1 MNDSDQHLNKNLLSQ
16 FDNTPTTSEQQS
28 LMFAFSARSGS
39 TVITSS
45 WAKLG
50 LAKEITE
57 IFNPRAP
64 VQNLLRRLGGENIN
78 DYLNNV
84 HGACMYSDK
93 LIFKTSYPDFLPV
106 SRRGLVDKLLPGLS
120 VVYIE
125 RKDKVLQA
133 VSVYK
138 AILSNQW
145 HKKSSDEFTTDISVD
160 QPIDLKKISKFVGNF
175 ENESKKWR
183 KFFSEQ
189 GIEPIQ
195 VWYEDF
201 DQAPERTLQAVYS
214 KLVGTECTERVE
226 LSHKKLRDEVSLCW
240 AERVRDYLAQ

>member
-1 MNDSDQHLNKNLLSQ
+1 M
-16 FDNTPTTSEQQS
+16 
-28 LMFAFSARSGS
+28 
-39 TVITSS
+39 
-45 WAKLG
+45 G
-50 LAKEITE
+50 LAKEISE
-57 IFNPRAP
+57 IFNTRAP
-64 VQNLLRRLGGENIN
+64 VQNLLRRFGGENIN

-106 SRRGLVDKLLPGLS
+106 IRSGLVDKLLPGLS

-138 AILSNQW
+138 AMLSNQW
-145 HKKSSDEFTTDISVD
+145 HKKSNDEFTTNISID
-160 QPIDLKKISKFVGNF
+160 QPIDLKKISKFAGNF

-183 KFFSEQ
+183 KFFSER

-195 VWYEDF
+195 MWYEDF
-201 DQAPERTLQAVYS
+201 DRDPERMLRIVYS
-214 KLVGTECTERVE
+214 QLVGKECTERVE
-226 LSHKKLRDEVSLCW
+226 LSHKKLRDEVSLRW
-240 AERVRDYLAQ
+240 AEQVRDYLAQKTDQ